1 MERVYVLK
9 EYERAGGWEE
19 PIINV
24 SVFRDFDEAQLTMQ
38 EMINLH
44 LDGIT
49 DDQISSISKDY
60 KSFHFSRSD
69 INDVVKIEIEE
80 QIINENRSKKEQPKE
95 KIKKYWPGNEPEGE

>member
-9 EYERAGGWEE
+9 EYERAHGWEE

-24 SVFRDFDEAQLTMQ
+24 SVFRDFDEAQLIMQ
-38 EMINLH
+38 EMIDTR

-49 DDQISSISKDY
+49 NDQISSMSKDY
-60 KSFHFSRSD
+60 KSFYFSRSD
-69 INDVVKIEIEE
+69 IDDVVKIEIEE
-80 QIINENRSKKEQPKE
+80 QIINENCPKKGQPKE